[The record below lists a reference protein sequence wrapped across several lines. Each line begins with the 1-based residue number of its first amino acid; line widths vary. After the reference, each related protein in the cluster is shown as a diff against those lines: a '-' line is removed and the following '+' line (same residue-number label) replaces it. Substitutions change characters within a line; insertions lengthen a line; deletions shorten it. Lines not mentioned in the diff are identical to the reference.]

1 MYPSR
6 FFLCLATV
14 MILQQSGV
22 AAHVPSLHAFIEV
35 NTTVLDKFVQNM
47 IDLAF
52 GDHPFLFNLNT
63 TVLAGYIK
71 LNTKQMFADQPS
83 KFDTLEF
90 ISC

>member
-6 FFLCLATV
+6 FFLCLAVV

-22 AAHVPSLHAFIEV
+22 AAPVPSLDAFVEV
-35 NTTVLDKFVQNM
+35 NTTDLDKFVQNK

-52 GDHPFLFNLNT
+52 GNHPFLFNLNT
-63 TVLAGYIK
+63 TVLADYIK
-71 LNTKQMFADQPS
+71 LITKQMFADQPS

>member
-6 FFLCLATV
+6 FFLCLAAV

-22 AAHVPSLHAFIEV
+22 AAHVPSLDAFIEV
-35 NTTVLDKFVQNM
+35 NTTVLDKFVQNK

-63 TVLAGYIK
+63 TVLANYIK
-71 LNTKQMFADQPS
+71 LITKQMFAN
-83 KFDTLEF
+83 
-90 ISC
+90 